1 MLGIRNKK
9 VKEQSLLQAYGS
21 QMGRIA
27 ERNRAEL
34 ALVIAKQ
41 DADKS
46 AELARKAMLDAQAA
60 NRAKTE
66 FLANMSHES
75 RTPLN
80 AIIGFSDMM
89 KSKMLGPTGGDK
101 FLEYAKDINDSGQHL
116 LELINDILDL
126 AKIESG
132 KLELYEQN
140 INVNR
145 ITKSCLIL
153 IKERANEGRLSVH
166 DRLPGNAPALRADE
180 RKFKQ
185 IMINLLSNAVKF
197 TPAGGEIVVDGLID
211 RDRSFAITVSDTGKY
226 RHRAGRYL
234 EGDGAVHASRKRP
247 RPQVRRHR
255 PWFVA
260 DQGVRRAAWRYH
272 DDRERSRCGHRGN
285 RALPGGAGDRR
296 CGPIGNLAI
305 VRRRC
310 RASVEVKGF
319 FTAI

>member
-1 MLGIRNKK
+1 MLGVRNKRAK
-9 VKEQSLLQAYGS
+9 KESLLQLYGA

-34 ALVIAKQ
+34 ALLIAKQ
-41 DADKS
+41 DAEKS

-66 FLANMSHES
+66 FLANMSHEL

-101 FLEYAKDINDSGQHL
+101 FLEYAKDIHDSGQHL

-132 KLELYEQN
+132 KLELHEQI

-166 DRLPGNAPALRADE
+166 DRLPSDAPALRADE

-211 RDRSFAITVSDTGKY
+211 RDRSFAITVSDTGIGIAREDIWKAMAPFMQVESDLG
-226 RHRAGRYL
+226 RKFEGTGLGLSLTKAFVELHGGTMTIESEVGVGTAVTVRFPAERVIADAGRSEIWRL
-234 EGDGAVHASRKRP
+234 SGAGA
-247 RPQVRRHR
+247 
-255 PWFVA
+255 
-260 DQGVRRAAWRYH
+260 
-272 DDRERSRCGHRGN
+272 GHR
-285 RALPGGAGDRR
+285 
-296 CGPIGNLAI
+296 
-305 VRRRC
+305 
-310 RASVEVKGF
+310 
-319 FTAI
+319 

>member
-1 MLGIRNKK
+1 MLGVRYKK
-9 VKEQSLLQAYGS
+9 ARKESLLQLYGA

-34 ALVIAKQ
+34 ALLIAKQ
-41 DADKS
+41 DAEKS

-66 FLANMSHES
+66 FLANMSHEL

-89 KSKMLGPTGGDK
+89 KSRMLGPTSGDK

-132 KLELYEQN
+132 KLELHEQT
-140 INVNR
+140 IDVGR
-145 ITKSCLIL
+145 ITKTCLIL
-153 IKERANEGRLSVH
+153 IKERADEGCLSVH
-166 DRLPGNAPALRADE
+166 DRLPSDAPTLRADE

-197 TPAGGEIVVDGLID
+197 TPEGGEIVVEGQVDA
-211 RDRSFAITVSDTGKY
+211 DRSFAIKVSDTGIGIAREDIWKAMAPFMQVESDLG
-226 RHRAGRYL
+226 RKFEGTGLGLSLTKALVELHGGTLTIDSEVGVGTTVTVRFPADRVIANAAGS
-234 EGDGAVHASRKRP
+234 EV
-247 RPQVRRHR
+247 
-255 PWFVA
+255 
-260 DQGVRRAAWRYH
+260 
-272 DDRERSRCGHRGN
+272 
-285 RALPGGAGDRR
+285 RALPGAAPAAGR
-296 CGPIGNLAI
+296 N
-305 VRRRC
+305 
-310 RASVEVKGF
+310 
-319 FTAI
+319 